1 MKQNNKVFFLDPP
14 LQSDRLHEQVLC
26 DEWRKVQSSATLFE
40 LNPGVGCWTTHDGN
54 GSAAELRTLN
64 SSQPNTPARVA
75 FPAPSTAASVKNEES
90 A

>member
-40 LNPGVGCWTTHDGN
+40 LNPGVGCWT
-54 GSAAELRTLN
+54 RTMVMGLQRN
-64 SSQPNTPARVA
+64 FER
-75 FPAPSTAASVKNEES
+75 
-90 A
+90 